1 MKKTL
6 LIALLSIGTIASA
19 QFTVN
24 KFNGTPFTN
33 GEIIEFTSNS
43 DSAAELKFT
52 VTNTSTQN
60 LDFKIR
66 CMDLVNATGTNFQLC
81 WAFECIPGVALNG
94 NYPNFQ
100 YIINAGTNTV
110 GLGDS
115 FKNFNPGS
123 GTFPMDHS
131 FRFVARDLS
140 GNLVGSALNITYRY
154 QGPLSIEKKDRL
166 SLMGVKVLNT
176 YVDSFVGLEIKEKV
190 NYSLSNIQG
199 QKVMSGNLESNSNL
213 EFSALNTGIYFL
225 TFSNNDGLS
234 DSIKIYK
241 K

>member
-6 LIALLSIGTIASA
+6 LIALLSIGTFANA

-24 KFNGTPFTN
+24 KFNGTPFVD

-43 DSAAELKFT
+43 DAAAELKFT

-81 WAFECIPGVALNG
+81 WAFECIPGVTLNG
-94 NYPNFQ
+94 IYPNFQ
-100 YIINAGTNTV
+100 YIINAGSNTI

-115 FKNFNPGS
+115 FKNFNPGT
-123 GTFPMDHS
+123 GTFPMDHT
-131 FRFVARDLS
+131 FRIFARDLA
-140 GNLVGSALNITYRY
+140 GNIVGSALNLTYRY
-154 QGPLSIEKKDRL
+154 QGPLSIDKKDRL

-176 YVDSFVGLEIKEKV
+176 YVDNYVSLEIKEKV

-199 QKVMSGNLESNSNL
+199 QIIKSGTLDSNSNL
-213 EFSALNTGIYFL
+213 EFSSLNTGVYFL

-241 K
+241 N